1 MTKSKVYAVLT
12 GDLVASSHIPA
23 NEYDALLYALD
34 QTLRYLC
41 RKNAGQYNVYRGDAF
56 QLLLNKPQDWAY
68 SAILLRL
75 AMRSQQQDCRLSVGI
90 GTISNPRPDVKS
102 ATGEAF
108 TLSGTGLDSL
118 PQGLRMNAQSTEEDF
133 NWHMGI
139 TLRQTDA
146 LISQMTVRQAQAL
159 QEYLLLED
167 KSHLAVAKRLH
178 TSRVNAT
185 KLLNQGHYDLL
196 MQVILYSEQLTDRY
210 FHG

>member
-1 MTKSKVYAVLT
+1 MKKSKVYAVLT
-12 GDLVASSHIPA
+12 GDLVASSQIPA

-41 RKNAGQYNVYRGDAF
+41 RRDAGQYNVYRGDAF
-56 QLLLNKPQDWAY
+56 QLLLNKPQAWAH

-75 AMRSQQQDCRLSVGI
+75 AMRSQLQDCRLSVGI

-118 PQGLRMNAQSTEEDF
+118 PQGQRMNVQSTEDDF

-167 KSHLAVAKRLH
+167 KSHLAVAKHLH